1 MASAEG
7 QGAQMQTGGQEQ
19 IAPRPRPPRSTAAR
33 RTSRPAATEAE
44 ATAPST
50 RAIVLGFPAHPPE
63 SIAID
68 GPEKLDA
75 VLLATMAPDKV
86 ICPLFAQD
94 YDALV
99 VAQILSRLGFGG
111 TLVVVAPD
119 LPNPRMVERE
129 IRNQAGGIKVAVV
142 VRP

>member
-1 MASAEG
+1 
-7 QGAQMQTGGQEQ
+7 MQTGGQEQ
-19 IAPRPRPPRSTAAR
+19 LPERPRPPRSVAAR
-33 RTSRPAATEAE
+33 RGRAASSKVAE
-44 ATAPST
+44 AGAAPA
-50 RAIVLGFPAHPPE
+50 RAIVLGFPANPPD
-63 SIAID
+63 SIAVD
-68 GPEKLDA
+68 SPEKIDA

-86 ICPLFAQD
+86 ICPLFAEN

-99 VAQILSRLGFGG
+99 VAQLLTRLGFGG

-129 IRNQAGGIKVAVV
+129 IRNQAGGLKVAVV

>member
-1 MASAEG
+1 
-7 QGAQMQTGGQEQ
+7 MQTGGQEGLP
-19 IAPRPRPPRSTAAR
+19 PRSRPPRGTGAR
-33 RTSRPAATEAE
+33 RAATRMA
-44 ATAPST
+44 AGTDSAAAGAAPVP

-63 SIAID
+63 SIAVD
-68 GPEKLDA
+68 GPEKIDA
-75 VLLATMAPDKV
+75 ILLATMAPEKV
-86 ICPLFAQD
+86 ICPLFAED

-99 VAQILSRLGFGG
+99 VAQILTKLGFGG

>member
-1 MASAEG
+1 
-7 QGAQMQTGGQEQ
+7 MQTGGQEQ
-19 IAPRPRPPRSTAAR
+19 LAPRPRPPRSTTAR
-33 RTSRPAATEAE
+33 RTGRVVAREADATPPA
-44 ATAPST
+44 T

-63 SIAID
+63 SIGID
-68 GPEKLDA
+68 GPQKLDA

-99 VAQILSRLGFGG
+99 VAQILSKLGFAG

>member
-1 MASAEG
+1 
-7 QGAQMQTGGQEQ
+7 MQTGGQEQ
-19 IAPRPRPPRSTAAR
+19 LPSRPRPPRSTAAR
-33 RTSRPAATEAE
+33 RTRAPQVRSGETAE
-44 ATAPST
+44 TPT
-50 RAIVLGFPAHPPE
+50 RAIVLGYPAQPPE
-63 SIAID
+63 SIAVD
-68 GPEKLDA
+68 GPEKIDA
-75 VLLATMAPDKV
+75 VLLATMAPDRV
-86 ICPLFAQD
+86 ICPLFSEN

-99 VAQILSRLGFGG
+99 VAQLLTKLGFGG

>member
-1 MASAEG
+1 
-7 QGAQMQTGGQEQ
+7 MQTGGQEQ
-19 IAPRPRPPRSTAAR
+19 LAPRPRPPRSTAAR
-33 RTSRPAATEAE
+33 RIRRTSAQEAGQEAE
-44 ATAPST
+44 AGPGAA

-63 SIAID
+63 SIGIE

-86 ICPLFAQD
+86 ICPLFSQD

-99 VAQILSRLGFGG
+99 VAQILSKLGFGG

>member
-1 MASAEG
+1 
-7 QGAQMQTGGQEQ
+7 MQTGGQEQ
-19 IAPRPRPPRSTAAR
+19 IPDRPRPPRHVAAR
-33 RTSRPAATEAE
+33 RGRVASSKVAE
-44 ATAPST
+44 AGAQPS
-50 RAIVLGFPAHPPE
+50 RAIVLGFAANPPE
-63 SIAID
+63 SIAVD
-68 GPEKLDA
+68 GPGKIDS

-86 ICPLFAQD
+86 ICPLFAAD

-99 VAQILSRLGFGG
+99 VAQLLTKLGFGG

-129 IRNQAGGIKVAVV
+129 IRNQSGGLKVAVV

>member
-1 MASAEG
+1 
-7 QGAQMQTGGQEQ
+7 MQTGGQEQ
-19 IAPRPRPPRSTAAR
+19 LAPRPRPPRNTAAR
-33 RTSRPAATEAE
+33 RTSRTTVPEAE
-44 ATAPST
+44 AAPGAT

-63 SIAID
+63 SIGIE

-86 ICPLFAQD
+86 ICPLFSQD

-99 VAQILSRLGFGG
+99 VAQILSKLGFGG

-142 VRP
+142 LRP

>member
-1 MASAEG
+1 
-7 QGAQMQTGGQEQ
+7 MQTGGQEQ
-19 IAPRPRPPRSTAAR
+19 IPERPRPPRNVAAR
-33 RTSRPAATEAE
+33 RGRAASSKVAE
-44 ATAPST
+44 AGAKPS
-50 RAIVLGFPAHPPE
+50 RAIVLGFPANPPE
-63 SIAID
+63 SVAVDAPSKI
-68 GPEKLDA
+68 DA

-86 ICPLFAQD
+86 ICPLFADD

-99 VAQILSRLGFGG
+99 VAQLLTKLGFGG

-129 IRNQAGGIKVAVV
+129 IRNQAGGLKVAVV